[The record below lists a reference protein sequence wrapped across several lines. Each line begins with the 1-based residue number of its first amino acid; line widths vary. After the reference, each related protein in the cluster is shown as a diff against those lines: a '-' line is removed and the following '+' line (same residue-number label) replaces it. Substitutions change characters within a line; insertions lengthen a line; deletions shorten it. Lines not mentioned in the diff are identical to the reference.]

1 MEDKYEKI
9 KEKLEESNG
18 YLIIMKE
25 DNDYSIIVSDLDS
38 TEVIGLTTIG
48 QKIIFD
54 DMFKNRSNKSKD
66 LVED

>member
-1 MEDKYEKI
+1 MEDKYKKI